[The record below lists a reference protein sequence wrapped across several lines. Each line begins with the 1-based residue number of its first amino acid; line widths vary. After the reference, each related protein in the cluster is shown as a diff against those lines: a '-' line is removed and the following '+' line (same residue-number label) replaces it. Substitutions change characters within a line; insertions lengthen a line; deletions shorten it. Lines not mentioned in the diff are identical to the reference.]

1 MDKYKEKEI
10 EKNCLIEGI
19 EEEKET
25 LFNNSKES
33 KTNGRG

>member
-10 EKNCLIEGI
+10 EKNSLIEGI